1 MVQQV
6 LGIETPQLIKARA
19 VRAKYERDVAAINAD
34 TRLNAIGRAEMIN
47 DLYIAA
53 KAELEGL
60 RAEELRESTER
71 RRRLERDIFG
81 LPGTADPS
89 VAISFRDAQDRANA
103 IETEDE
109 GQALRLLR
117 QASQSG
123 DTHLAKALITRAVE
137 VGWSRVIDAY
147 SAEHPGTEAKLAELT
162 ALSIEDGSLKN
173 IVSRLAA
180 EAVYMLSPPHVSRGR

>member
-1 MVQQV
+1 
-6 LGIETPQLIKARA
+6 KARA

-137 VGWSRVIDAY
+137 VGWSRVIDVY

-180 EAVYMLSPPHVSRGR
+180 EAVYMLSPPH